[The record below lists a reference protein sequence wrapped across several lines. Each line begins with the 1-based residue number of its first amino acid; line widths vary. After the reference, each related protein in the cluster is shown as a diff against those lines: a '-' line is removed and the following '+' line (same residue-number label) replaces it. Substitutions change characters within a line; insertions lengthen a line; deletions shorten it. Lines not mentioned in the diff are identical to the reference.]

1 MGNGYTRQSA
11 SNIADGNVVEA
22 SHFNTEF
29 NAIQSAFDSSG
40 GHSHDGS
47 SGESQQIVLT
57 AGSTQG
63 VTGVLPLANGGLGLD
78 ASNSSNL
85 PSIRTSLGVGTGDDL
100 TFNALTVTTTSTL
113 TGNVTVGN
121 SSTLTANGGVLVDDI
136 TIDGT
141 QIDLSSGD
149 LTVDVE
155 GDIILDANGGDI
167 LLHDD
172 GTLFG
177 SFTSSTSDLII
188 KSGSITAITFSGA
201 DSTFAGTPT
210 FSTGAIFSADIDLNG
225 NIDISGN
232 TVLNGNTTIGDANT
246 DTVTVTADV
255 ASHLIPSDDSQYTL
269 GTNDDRWSHAYVD
282 ALTTTTD
289 STIGGALTVASLTSG
304 AITSDGA
311 ISTSAGNISTAS
323 GNLSASGSI
332 TGASLD
338 VGTGAITSGAI
349 TSSGAVGCTT
359 VTASDAISSSS
370 TVTGTSLL
378 INDAGNIG
386 SASDPDAIAIAANG
400 LVTLSQNLEVA
411 GNAVVTG
418 DFTVNGTTNTLNTT
432 NTVVKDTLIELGN
445 GHTGSPA
452 NDAGIVIE
460 RGDSDNAFIGFDES
474 ADKFMMGTGSFTG
487 ASTGDLT
494 ITKGTLVADVE
505 GDTTGVH
512 TGTIKASGGTAFT
525 LPTADGSDNTY
536 YLRTNGSGTL
546 SFAQVDTTVNNTA
559 FNATGGEQL
568 AVAKGGTGSTSASD
582 ARTALGVTAANLG
595 LGTSDNVQFAAL
607 GIGATNSSAGTI
619 TATGNIT
626 AYSDERLKSDIE
638 TIDSALSKV
647 LRMRGVTYTKDD
659 KKGLGV
665 IAQEVEKVIPEVIE
679 EGEYKSVA
687 YGNIVG
693 VLIEAIKDLKKEL
706 DEHKQG
712 CKC

>member
-269 GTNDDRWSHAYVD
+269 GTNDERWSHAYVD

-289 STIGGALTVASLTSG
+289 STIGGVLTVASISSG

-349 TSSGAVGCTT
+349 TSSGAFGCTT

-512 TGTIKASGGTAFT
+512 TGTIKANGGTAFT

-595 LGTSDNVQFAAL
+595 LGTSDNVQFNAL
-607 GIGATNSSAGTI
+607 GIGTTNTSAGTI

>member
-29 NAIQSAFDSSG
+29 NAIQSAFDSSS

-57 AGSTQG
+57 AGATQG

-85 PSIRTSLGVGTGDDL
+85 PSIRTSLGLGTGNDL

-113 TGNVTVGN
+113 TGNVTLGN
-121 SSTLTANGGVLVDDI
+121 SATLTANGGVLVDNI

-141 QIDLSSGD
+141 EIDLSSGD
-149 LTVDVE
+149 LTLDVA
-155 GDIILDANGGDI
+155 GDIILNT
-167 LLHDD
+167 DD
-172 GTLFG
+172 GIVSLQDDSATFG
-177 SFTSSTSDLII
+177 SLENSSGNLVI
-188 KSGSITAITFSGA
+188 KSGAITAITFNGA
-201 DSTFAGTPT
+201 ASTFAGTPT

-255 ASHLIPSDDSQYTL
+255 ASHLIPSADSQYTL
-269 GTNDDRWSHAYVD
+269 GTTDDRWSHAYVD
-282 ALTTTTD
+282 AFTTTTD
-289 STIGGALTVASLTSG
+289 STVGGALTVASLTSG

-311 ISTSAGNISTAS
+311 ISTTAGNISTAS

-332 TGASLD
+332 TGASLSL
-338 VGTGAITSGAI
+338 GTGAIT
-349 TSSGAVGCTT
+349 SGAVGCTT
-359 VTASDAISSSS
+359 VTASGAIASSS

-378 INDAGNIG
+378 IDDAGNIG
-386 SASDPDAIAIAANG
+386 STSDPDAIAIAATGN
-400 LVTLSQNLEVA
+400 VTLSQNLEVA

-418 DFTVNGTTNTLNTT
+418 NFTVNGTTNTLNTT

-460 RGDSDNAFIGFDES
+460 RGSSDNAFIGFDES

-512 TGTIKASGGTAFT
+512 TGTIKASGGTAYT
-525 LPTADGSDNTY
+525 LPSSPTNNY
-536 YLRTNGSGTL
+536 YLKTNGSGVL
-546 SFAQVDTTVNNTA
+546 SWAEVDTTVNNSSWSGTELSVS
-559 FNATGGEQL
+559 N
-568 AVAKGGTGSTSASD
+568 GGTGSTTASA
-582 ARTALGVTAANLG
+582 ARTALGVTAANLS
-595 LGTSDNVQFAAL
+595 LGTSNNVQFNAL
-607 GIGATNSSAGTI
+607 GVGTSNTTTGTI
-619 TATGNIT
+619 VASGNIT

-647 LRMRGVTYTKDD
+647 LRMRGVSYTKDD

>member
-57 AGSTQG
+57 SGSTQG

-78 ASNSSNL
+78 ASNSNNL
-85 PSIRTSLGVGTGDDL
+85 PSIRTSLGMGTANDL
-100 TFNALTVTTTSTL
+100 TFNALTVGTTSTL

-121 SSTLTANGGVLVDDI
+121 SATLTANGGVIVDNI

-141 QIDLSSGD
+141 EIDLSSGD
-149 LTVDVE
+149 LTVDVA
-155 GDIILDANGGDI
+155 GDIILNT
-167 LLHDD
+167 DD
-172 GTLFG
+172 GIVSLQDDSATFG
-177 SFTSSTSDLII
+177 SLENSSGNLVV
-188 KSGSITAITFSGA
+188 KSGTTTAITFNGA
-201 DSTFAGTPT
+201 ASTFAGTPT

-269 GTNDDRWSHAYVD
+269 GTTDDRWSALWVD
-282 ALTTTTD
+282 AFTTTTD
-289 STIGGALTVASLTSG
+289 STVGGALTVASLASG

-311 ISTSAGNISTAS
+311 ISTSSGNISTAS

-332 TGASLD
+332 TGASLSL
-338 VGTGAITSGAI
+338 GTGAIT
-349 TSSGAVGCTT
+349 SGAVGCTT
-359 VTASDAISSSS
+359 VTASGTISSSS

-386 SASDPDAIAIAANG
+386 STSDPDAIAIAANG
-400 LVTLSQNLEVA
+400 NVTLSQDLAVT

-418 DFTVNGTTNTLNTT
+418 NFTVNGTTNTLNTT

-474 ADKFMMGTGSFTG
+474 VDKFMMGTGSFTG

-512 TGTIKASGGTAFT
+512 TGTIKATGGTAFT

-536 YLRTNGSGTL
+536 YLRTDGSGTL

-568 AVAKGGTGSTSASD
+568 AVAKGGTGSTSASA
-582 ARTALGVTAANLG
+582 ARTALGVTASNLG
-595 LGTSDNVQFAAL
+595 LGTSSNVQFGAL
-607 GIGATNSSAGTI
+607 GIGVSNTSAGTI
-619 TATGNIT
+619 VASNNIT
-626 AYSDERLKSDIE
+626 AYSDERLKTNIE
-638 TIDSALSKV
+638 TIDNALSKV
-647 LRMRGVTYTKDD
+647 CKMRGVTFTKND

-706 DEHKQG
+706 DEHKEG

>member
-47 SGESQQIVLT
+47 SGESQKIVLT
-57 AGSTQG
+57 SGSTQG

-78 ASNSSNL
+78 ASSGGNL
-85 PSIRTSLGVGTGDDL
+85 PSIRTSLGLGTGNDL
-100 TFNALTVTTTSTL
+100 TFNALTVSTTSSL
-113 TGNVTVGN
+113 TGNVTLGN
-121 SSTLTANGGVLVDDI
+121 SATLTANGGVLVDNI

-141 QIDLSSGD
+141 EIDLSSGD
-149 LTVDVE
+149 LTLDVA
-155 GDIILDANGGDI
+155 GDIILNT
-167 LLHDD
+167 DD
-172 GTLFG
+172 GIVSLQDASATFG
-177 SFTSSTSDLII
+177 SLENSSGNLVI
-188 KSGSITAITFSGA
+188 KSGTTTAITFSGA
-201 DSTFAGTPT
+201 ASTFAGTPT

-255 ASHLIPSDDSQYTL
+255 ASHLIPSADSQYTL
-269 GTNDDRWSHAYVD
+269 GTTDDRWSALWVD
-282 ALTTTTD
+282 AFTTTTD
-289 STIGGALTVASLTSG
+289 STVGGALTVASLTSG

-311 ISTSAGNISTAS
+311 ISTSSGNISAAS

-332 TGASLD
+332 TGASLSL
-338 VGTGAITSGAI
+338 GTGAIT
-349 TSSGAVGCTT
+349 SGAVGCTT
-359 VTASDAISSSS
+359 VTASGAISSSS

-378 INDAGNIG
+378 ISDAGNIG
-386 SASDPDAIAIAANG
+386 SASDPDSIAIAANG
-400 LVTLSQNLEVA
+400 NVTLSQDLAVT
-411 GNAVVTG
+411 GNTVVTG
-418 DFTVNGTTNTLNTT
+418 NFTVNGTTNTLNTT

-452 NDAGIVIE
+452 NDAGLVIE
-460 RGDSDNAFIGFDES
+460 RGSSDNAFIGFDES
-474 ADKFMMGTGSFTG
+474 VDKFTMGTGSFTG

-512 TGTIKASGGTAFT
+512 TGTIKASGGTAYT
-525 LPTADGSDNTY
+525 LPSSPTNNY
-536 YLRTNGSGTL
+536 YLKTNGSGVL
-546 SFAQVDTTVNNTA
+546 SWAEVDTTVNNSSWSGTELSVS
-559 FNATGGEQL
+559 N
-568 AVAKGGTGSTSASD
+568 GGTGATTAAN
-582 ARTALGVTAANLG
+582 ARTALGITAANLS
-595 LGTSDNVQFAAL
+595 LGTSDNVQFNAL
-607 GIGATNSSAGTI
+607 GIGASNTSAGTI

-638 TIDSALSKV
+638 TIDDALSKV
-647 LRMRGVTYTKDD
+647 CKMRGVTYTKDD

-665 IAQEVEKVIPEVIE
+665 IAQEIEKVIPEVIE
-679 EGEYKSVA
+679 DGEYKSVA

-706 DEHKQG
+706 DEHREG
-712 CKC
+712 CRC

>member
-47 SGESQQIVLT
+47 SGESQKIVLT
-57 AGSTQG
+57 SGSTQG

-78 ASNSSNL
+78 ASSSSNL
-85 PSIRTSLGVGTGDDL
+85 PSIRTSLGIGTGNDL
-100 TFNALTVTTTSTL
+100 SFNALTVGTTSTL
-113 TGNVTVGN
+113 TGNVTVGD
-121 SSTLTANGGVLVDDI
+121 SATLTANGGVLVDNI

-172 GTLFG
+172 GALFG
-177 SFTSSTSDLII
+177 SFTSSTNDLII
-188 KSGSITAITFSGA
+188 KSGSVTAITFSGA
-201 DSTFAGTPT
+201 ASTFAGTPT

-255 ASHLIPSDDSQYTL
+255 ASHLIPSDDGLYTL
-269 GTNDDRWSHAYVD
+269 GTSDDRWSHAYVD

-289 STIGGALTVASLTSG
+289 STVGGALTVASLTSG

-311 ISTSAGNISTAS
+311 ISTSSGNISTAS

-332 TGASLD
+332 TGTSLD

-349 TSSGAVGCTT
+349 TSSGAFGCTT
-359 VTASDAISSSS
+359 VTASGAISSTS

-386 SASDPDAIAIAANG
+386 SASDPDAIAIAATGN
-400 LVTLSQNLEVA
+400 VTLSQDLEVS

-418 DFTVNGTTNTLNTT
+418 NFTVNGTTNTLNTT

-474 ADKFMMGTGSFTG
+474 DDKFKVGTGSFTG

-494 ITKGTLVADVE
+494 ITKGTLVADIE
-505 GDTTGVH
+505 GNTTGIH
-512 TGTIKASGGTAFT
+512 TGQIKATGGTTFT
-525 LPTADGSDNTY
+525 LPTADGTNNTY
-536 YLRTNGSGTL
+536 FLRTNGSGVL
-546 SFAQVDTTVNNTA
+546 SFAQVDTTVNNGS
-559 FNATGGEQL
+559 FNSAGGQQL
-568 AVAKGGTGSTSASD
+568 SLSNGGTGSTNAAD
-582 ARTALGVTAANLG
+582 ARTALGITVSNLG
-595 LGTSDNVQFAAL
+595 LGSSNNVRFNAL
-607 GIGATNSSAGTI
+607 GIGVTNTSAGTI
-619 TATGNIT
+619 VASGNIT
-626 AYSDERLKSDIE
+626 AYSDERLKTDIE
-638 TIDSALSKV
+638 TIDNALSKV
-647 LRMRGVTYTKDD
+647 CKMRGVTFTKDD

-665 IAQEVEKVIPEVIE
+665 IAQEIEKVIPEVIE

>member
-47 SGESQQIVLT
+47 SGESQKIVLT
-57 AGSTQG
+57 SGSTQG

-78 ASNSSNL
+78 ASSGGNL
-85 PSIRTSLGVGTGDDL
+85 PSIRTSLGLGTGNDL

-121 SSTLTANGGVLVDDI
+121 SATLTANGGVLVDNI

-141 QIDLSSGD
+141 EIDLSSGD
-149 LTVDVE
+149 LTVDVA
-155 GDIILDANGGDI
+155 GDIILNT
-167 LLHDD
+167 DD
-172 GTLFG
+172 GIVSLQDDSATFG
-177 SFTSSTSDLII
+177 SLENSSGNLVI
-188 KSGSITAITFSGA
+188 KSGTTTAITFSGA
-201 DSTFAGTPT
+201 ASTFAGTPT

-255 ASHLIPSDDSQYTL
+255 ASHLIPSADSQYTL
-269 GTNDDRWSHAYVD
+269 GTTDDRWSALWVD
-282 ALTTTTD
+282 AFTTTTD
-289 STIGGALTVASLTSG
+289 STVGGALTVASLTSG

-311 ISTSAGNISTAS
+311 ISTSSGNISAAS

-332 TGASLD
+332 TGASLSL
-338 VGTGAITSGAI
+338 GTGAIT
-349 TSSGAVGCTT
+349 SGAVGCTT
-359 VTASDAISSSS
+359 VTASGAISSSS

-378 INDAGNIG
+378 ISDAGNIG
-386 SASDPDAIAIAANG
+386 SASDPDSIAIAANG
-400 LVTLSQNLEVA
+400 NVTLSQDLAVT
-411 GNAVVTG
+411 GNTVVTG
-418 DFTVNGTTNTLNTT
+418 NFTVNGTTNTLNTT

-452 NDAGIVIE
+452 NDAGLVIE
-460 RGDSDNAFIGFDES
+460 RGSSDNAFIGFDES
-474 ADKFMMGTGSFTG
+474 VDKFMMGTGSFTG

-512 TGTIKASGGTAFT
+512 TGTIKASGGTAYT
-525 LPTADGSDNTY
+525 LPSSPTNNY
-536 YLRTNGSGTL
+536 YLKTNGSGVL
-546 SFAQVDTTVNNTA
+546 SWAEVDTTVNNSSWSGTELSVS
-559 FNATGGEQL
+559 N
-568 AVAKGGTGSTSASD
+568 GGTGATTAAN
-582 ARTALGVTAANLG
+582 ARTALGITAANLS
-595 LGTSDNVQFAAL
+595 LGTSDNVQFNAL
-607 GIGATNSSAGTI
+607 GIGASNTSAGTI

-638 TIDSALSKV
+638 TIDDALSKV
-647 LRMRGVTYTKDD
+647 CKMRGVTYTKDD

-665 IAQEVEKVIPEVIE
+665 IAQEIEKVIPEVIE
-679 EGEYKSVA
+679 DGEYKSVA

-706 DEHKQG
+706 DEHREG
-712 CKC
+712 CRC